1 MMTLDAQSLLVVLA
15 WALAALILPGTLWLL
30 VLTLAGLFRPPRPR
44 AEPAPGRIAIVVPA
58 HNEELRLPSTLA
70 SLHAECRR
78 DGDAE
83 IFVVADNCTDATAA
97 LAQRH
102 GAQVLERTDATRRGK
117 GHALD
122 FAFRRLLGMDFRYF
136 VVVDADS
143 TLDPGFLG
151 TLRRH
156 FAAGA
161 DAVQARYTVLN
172 AGDSPRTR
180 LMELALA
187 AFNVLR
193 PRARAVLGL
202 SAGLLGNG
210 FALRREV
217 LEALPYAAGSIVEDL
232 EYHLVL
238 VFHGVVVRFADETA
252 VRGEMPSIGAG
263 VRQQRVRWEGG
274 RLRMLLEHGRGLA
287 SDLFRGH
294 PRAVEPLL
302 DLLLLPLAY
311 HVALAGALALL
322 PFDWARIVGGAGL
335 AIVALHV
342 VAAARVGGLRATKL
356 LILGLAPFYVAW
368 KLCLLPA
375 TLAAAAR
382 DHPWVR
388 TARGGVRDGVRS

>member
-1 MMTLDAQSLLVVLA
+1 MIPDLQTALA
-15 WALAALILPGTLWLL
+15 ALGVALAALILPGTLWLA
-30 VLTLAGLFRPPRPR
+30 VLTLAGLCRPAAPR
-44 AEPAPGRIAIVVPA
+44 ELPARGRVAVVVPA
-58 HNEELRLPSTLA
+58 HNEEARLPRTLA

-78 DGDAE
+78 DGDADV
-83 IFVVADNCTDATAA
+83 IVVADNCTDATAE
-97 LAQRH
+97 LARRH
-102 GAQVLERTDATRRGK
+102 GARVLVRADPGKRGK
-117 GHALD
+117 GYALD
-122 FAFRRLLGMDFRYF
+122 FAFRTLLAGDFRYF

-143 TLDPGFLG
+143 ELDPGFLRA
-151 TLRRH
+151 LRCR

-172 AGDSPRTR
+172 AGDSLRTR
-180 LMELALA
+180 FMELALA

-193 PRARAVLGL
+193 PRGRSVLGL

-238 VFHGVVVRFADETA
+238 VFHGVTVAFADDA
-252 VRGEMPSIGAG
+252 RVRGEMPSAGAG

-274 RLRMLLEHGRGLA
+274 RLRMLLEHAPGLVA
-287 SDLFRGH
+287 DLFRGH
-294 PRAVEPLL
+294 PRAAEPLL

-311 HVALAGALALL
+311 HVALLGALALL
-322 PFDWARIVGGAGL
+322 PFDWARAIGIAGL
-335 AIVALHV
+335 AVIALHV
-342 VAAARVGGLRATKL
+342 VAAAIVCRLPLRQL
-356 LILGLAPFYVAW
+356 LVLACAPFYVAW
-368 KLCLLPA
+368 KICLLPA

-388 TARGGVRDGVRS
+388 TARDAVRDGVKP